1 MFIRK
6 IIFIIILPG
15 LCSLSSDVYAISSE
29 TEIKSQ
35 FNLQG
40 IFYDKDENLFT
51 LEQDYKNNVSM
62 IFYNYNGHRE
72 LLLKDADIGH
82 QGFSVSTLQD
92 DSATYILT
100 GKKHSGLHILLF
112 ELKNN
117 VEAIKYKIKIFPD
130 SFTSNSET
138 MPALS
143 SDGRFILARGRS
155 KNGQMFIRAF
165 DMKNIYSSLKNNASI
180 DLSDKYLHQWP
191 ISSRIPSNTI
201 GSLQPLQAIAS
212 NGNDVALMFGNAR
225 LTPKVIYFY
234 DMNGELKRIDNH
246 VTPGIDDAMVFS
258 QQNFY
263 EPEGLSYQKNK
274 LKILITYAKGIN
286 KRNVIYTYIKLN

>member
-1 MFIRK
+1 MV
-6 IIFIIILPG
+6 IL
-15 LCSLSSDVYAISSE
+15 LVLYSLSSSVYAAGAA

-51 LEQDYKNNVSM
+51 LEQDYKNNLSM
-62 IFYNYNGHRE
+62 IFYNSNGYRE

-82 QGFSVSTLQD
+82 QGFGVSTLKD
-92 DSATYILT
+92 NSALYILT
-100 GKKHSGLHILLF
+100 GMKKSGLHILLY
-112 ELKNN
+112 KINN
-117 VEAIKYKIKIFPD
+117 KEKTIKYRIKLFPD
-130 SFTSNSET
+130 SFTPSSET

-143 SDGRFILARGRS
+143 GDGRFIFVRGRS
-155 KNGQMFIRAF
+155 KNGKMFIRVF
-165 DMKNIYSSLKNNASI
+165 DTANIYSAMKHYTNI
-180 DLSDKYLHQWP
+180 DLSDNYLHQWP
-191 ISSRIPSNTI
+191 ISSRIASNAI

-234 DMNGELKRIDNH
+234 TVNGKLKRIDTR
-246 VTPGIDDAMVFS
+246 VTSGIEDAMVFS

-263 EPEGLSYQKNK
+263 EPEGLSYQKNR

-286 KRNVIYTYIKLN
+286 KRNVIYNYIK